1 KQSYRYTH
9 RLIREGGDPYTD
21 LHEPTRHY
29 GAHRW
34 ARPGDPE
41 HRTERHFDVVLAG
54 DWRRFGGPQI
64 SMMEEIAALTGAG
77 YRVGVMHLEALRF
90 RTEVDRPWCA
100 PLRELLRDGTVDLV
114 LSDDDAE
121 IDLLILRYPPILQF
135 PPVVHDAVR
144 PRKVYVM
151 ANQAP
156 AEPDG
161 ADQRYVPA
169 DVHRHAAE
177 LFGREP
183 RWIPQSPTIRDI
195 LTPLLPAGALTDWDN
210 PGIIDPARWH
220 SSRERP
226 AGQRAVVGR
235 FSRDDAIKFPR
246 TREALLAAYGFPEP
260 VDVRFLGAA
269 NQTARLLAGIRRPGN
284 WTVLKHGTMD

>member
-1 KQSYRYTH
+1 RPMLADPGLPATRSFGARVTESLELTRPGYAPHFSTAASLMFRIPLVPARIGFFDPVRKSADTEYSRRIEIAFGRKVHDVRDRALTLVRCAADSLSAADFSYGWQHQARWAYKQSYRYTH

-64 SMMEEIAALTGAG
+64 SMLAQIAALTEAG
-77 YRVGVMHLEALRF
+77 SRVWVMHLEALRF
-90 RTEVDRPWCA
+90 RTEVDQPLCA

-156 AEPDG
+156 AE
-161 ADQRYVPA
+161 
-169 DVHRHAAE
+169 
-177 LFGREP
+177 
-183 RWIPQSPTIRDI
+183 
-195 LTPLLPAGALTDWDN
+195 
-210 PGIIDPARWH
+210 
-220 SSRERP
+220 
-226 AGQRAVVGR
+226 
-235 FSRDDAIKFPR
+235 
-246 TREALLAAYGFPEP
+246 
-260 VDVRFLGAA
+260 
-269 NQTARLLAGIRRPGN
+269 
-284 WTVLKHGTMD
+284 